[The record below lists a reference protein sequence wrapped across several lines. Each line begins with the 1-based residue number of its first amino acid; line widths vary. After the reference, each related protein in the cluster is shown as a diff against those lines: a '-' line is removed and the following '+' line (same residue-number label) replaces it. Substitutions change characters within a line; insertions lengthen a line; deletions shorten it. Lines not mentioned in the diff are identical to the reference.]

1 MCREL
6 LRKTSKD
13 ASAASR
19 LRSGSRSSIIGYGRM
34 MLSQPAFDEPGF
46 VIA

>member
-19 LRSGSRSSIIGYGRM
+19 LRSGSSSSIIGYGRV
-34 MLSQPAFDEPGF
+34 MLSKPAFDEPGF
-46 VIA
+46 VIL